1 MKMNMELLKGALL
14 TGIINACINGIINW
28 FSVRNLAEIPLT
40 HDLISTNTN
49 TVFSGVVSLATSL
62 AFVLTTISYLTF
74 KAANKPRYFPKVF
87 FFALRNSF
95 FVFGVVVAIATL
107 VQRFA
112 GTVMMNPFE
121 SALLSGIF
129 AGIVGGTVDYL
140 TKKELVA

>member
-112 GTVMMNPFE
+112 GTVMMSPFE

-140 TKKELVA
+140 TKKELVG